1 MQKSIVF
8 FKEAW
13 AELRQVSWLTVPQMV
28 ASTWLVVILSILVA
42 GFIFCVDYILKIVL
56 GVLY

>member
-1 MQKSIVF
+1 MTKAIVF

-28 ASTWLVVILSILVA
+28 ASTWLVVVLVILVS
-42 GFIFCVDYILKIVL
+42 GYLFCVDYVLKIVL
-56 GVLY
+56 GILY